1 MDTIIFKKFDYIIY
15 TDGACLGNPGPG
27 GWAAIILERNEKK
40 KLSGSEKN
48 TTNNRMEL
56 SAIIQAMSSF
66 HKKKNLKIVTDSKYV
81 IDGINLWLKRWK
93 SNDWK
98 TSAKKPVKNKDLWMK
113 LDDLLN
119 EHSVELEWVKG
130 HSGDKFNE
138 EVDSLAREKANSLN

>member
-40 KLSGSEKN
+40 ELSGSEKN

-56 SAIIQAMSSF
+56 SAIIEAMSSF
-66 HKKKNLKIVTDSKYV
+66 QKKKNLKIVTDSKYV

-113 LDDLLN
+113 LDDLIN

>member
-1 MDTIIFKKFDYIIY
+1 MITIY
-15 TDGACLGNPGPG
+15 TDGSCLTNPGSG
-27 GWAAIILERNEKK
+27 GWAAIINENNKK
-40 KLSGSEKN
+40 KIISGNEKN

-56 SAIIQAMSSF
+56 SAIIEAMSSF
-66 HKKKNLKIVTDSKYV
+66 QKKKNLKIVTDSKYV

-113 LDDLLN
+113 LDDLIN